1 MKDKTKTY
9 GVILGVVLFILLISS
24 GCYNYKEIND
34 MAIVSSI
41 GIDKDNKNDKYIVSA
56 QIMNSKESEDS
67 EDSQITVYTK
77 EGDTVHEAL
86 RNITLKSP
94 RKLYGNHLSKIVLS
108 EEVAKEGIDN
118 ILDIFNRI
126 TEVRNEFII
135 TIVKEDK
142 ASDVLKVLTTT
153 ESIPAEY
160 VKLSLKIADKTS
172 GLTYATKLDEF
183 ISLYLKKGID
193 PVVPVL
199 KIDKKEK
206 KGTTINNIT
215 TTNPISK
222 IVIED
227 LAVTNKGKLETYL
240 KNEEVIG
247 YNFLRNQIQKMIIPV
262 KCDDENNY
270 ASILILKNKTKSNA
284 AKKDNKYIINF
295 NINSE
300 AIITEY
306 NCKKDLTDE
315 KVIKELEKDTEK
327 KIKRYIKKS
336 LNKQKETK
344 GKFLGLERII
354 YLDYPKYKNEDYSV
368 KYNAKVNLVR
378 KGEIRNSVKGE
389 NNYE

>member
-1 MKDKTKTY
+1 MKKFVLIIIT
-9 GVILGVVLFILLISS
+9 LFILLISS

-56 QIMNSKESEDS
+56 QIMNSKESENS

-118 ILDIFNRI
+118 ILDTFNRV

-270 ASILILKNKTKSNA
+270 ASILILKNKTKSNT

-315 KVIKELEKDTEK
+315 KVIKKLEKDTEK

>member
-1 MKDKTKTY
+1 MKKFVLIIMT
-9 GVILGVVLFILLISS
+9 LFILLISS

-193 PVVPVL
+193 PVAPVL

-240 KNEEVIG
+240 KNEEIIG

-315 KVIKELEKDTEK
+315 KVIKKLEKDTEK

>member
-1 MKDKTKTY
+1 MKKFVLIIIT
-9 GVILGVVLFILLISS
+9 LFILLISS

-118 ILDIFNRI
+118 ILDTFNRV

-270 ASILILKNKTKSNA
+270 ASISILKNKTKSSA
-284 AKKDNKYIINF
+284 EKKDNKYIINF

-306 NCKKDLTDE
+306 NCRKDLTDE

-368 KYNAKVNLVR
+368 KYNVKVNLVR

>member
-1 MKDKTKTY
+1 MKKFVLIIIT
-9 GVILGVVLFILLISS
+9 LFILLISS

-41 GIDKDNKNDKYIVSA
+41 GIDKDNKNNKYIVSA

-270 ASILILKNKTKSNA
+270 ASILILKNKTKSNT
-284 AKKDNKYIINF
+284 AKKDNEYIINF

>member
-1 MKDKTKTY
+1 MKKFVLI
-9 GVILGVVLFILLISS
+9 VITLFILLISS
-24 GCYNYKEIND
+24 GCYNYKEINN

-56 QIMNSKESEDS
+56 QIMNSKESENS

-77 EGDTVHEAL
+77 EGNTVHEAL

-118 ILDIFNRI
+118 ILDTFNRV

-160 VKLSLKIADKTS
+160 VKLSLKIADETS

-270 ASILILKNKTKSNA
+270 ASISILKNKTKSNA
-284 AKKDNKYIINF
+284 TKKNNKYIINF

-368 KYNAKVNLVR
+368 KYNVNVNLVR
-378 KGEIRNSVKGE
+378 KGEIRNSIKGE

>member
-1 MKDKTKTY
+1 MKKFVLIIIT
-9 GVILGVVLFILLISS
+9 LFILLISS

-56 QIMNSKESEDS
+56 QIMNSKESENS

-240 KNEEVIG
+240 KNEEIIG

-270 ASILILKNKTKSNA
+270 ASILILKNKTKSNT

>member
-1 MKDKTKTY
+1 MKKFVLIIIT
-9 GVILGVVLFILLISS
+9 LFILLISS

-240 KNEEVIG
+240 KNEEIIG

-315 KVIKELEKDTEK
+315 KVIKGLEKDTEK

>member
-1 MKDKTKTY
+1 MKKFVLIIIT
-9 GVILGVVLFILLISS
+9 LFILLISS

-315 KVIKELEKDTEK
+315 KVIKKLEKDTEK

-378 KGEIRNSVKGE
+378 KGEIRNSIKGE

>member
-1 MKDKTKTY
+1 MKKFVLIIIT
-9 GVILGVVLFILLISS
+9 LFILLISS

-56 QIMNSKESEDS
+56 QIMNSKESENS

-118 ILDIFNRI
+118 ILDTFNRV

-160 VKLSLKIADKTS
+160 VKLSLKIADETS

-270 ASILILKNKTKSNA
+270 ASISILKNKTKNNA
-284 AKKDNKYIINF
+284 TKKDNKYIINF

-368 KYNAKVNLVR
+368 KYNVNVNLVR
-378 KGEIRNSVKGE
+378 KGEIRNSIKGE

>member
-1 MKDKTKTY
+1 MKKFVLIIIT
-9 GVILGVVLFILLISS
+9 LFILLISS

-118 ILDIFNRI
+118 ILDTFNRV

-240 KNEEVIG
+240 KNEEIIG

-284 AKKDNKYIINF
+284 TKKDNKYIINF

-306 NCKKDLTDE
+306 NCRKDLTDE

-344 GKFLGLERII
+344 GKFLGLERLI

>member
-1 MKDKTKTY
+1 MKKFVLIIIT
-9 GVILGVVLFILLISS
+9 LFILLISS

-77 EGDTVHEAL
+77 EGNTVHEAL

-240 KNEEVIG
+240 KNEEIIG

-284 AKKDNKYIINF
+284 AKKDNKYVINF

-315 KVIKELEKDTEK
+315 KVIKKLEKDTEK

>member
-1 MKDKTKTY
+1 MKKFVLIIIT
-9 GVILGVVLFILLISS
+9 LFILLISS

-240 KNEEVIG
+240 KNEEIIG

-270 ASILILKNKTKSNA
+270 ASISILKNKTKSNTE
-284 AKKDNKYIINF
+284 KKDNKYIINF

>member
-1 MKDKTKTY
+1 MKKFVLIIIT
-9 GVILGVVLFILLISS
+9 LFILLISS

-315 KVIKELEKDTEK
+315 KVIKKLEKDTEK

-368 KYNAKVNLVR
+368 KYNAKINLVR

>member
-1 MKDKTKTY
+1 MKKFVLIIIT
-9 GVILGVVLFILLISS
+9 LFILLISS

-56 QIMNSKESEDS
+56 QIMNSKESENS

-118 ILDIFNRI
+118 ILDIFNRV

-270 ASILILKNKTKSNA
+270 ASISILKNKTKSNA
-284 AKKDNKYIINF
+284 EKKDNKYIINF

-368 KYNAKVNLVR
+368 KYNVKVNLVR

>member
-1 MKDKTKTY
+1 MKKFVLIIIT
-9 GVILGVVLFILLISS
+9 LFILLISS

-77 EGDTVHEAL
+77 EGNTVHEAL

-240 KNEEVIG
+240 KNEEIIG

-295 NINSE
+295 KINTE
-300 AIITEY
+300 TIITEY

-368 KYNAKVNLVR
+368 KYNVNVNLVR

>member
-1 MKDKTKTY
+1 MKKFVLIIIT
-9 GVILGVVLFILLISS
+9 LFILLISS

-215 TTNPISK
+215 
-222 IVIED
+222 
-227 LAVTNKGKLETYL
+227 
-240 KNEEVIG
+240 
-247 YNFLRNQIQKMIIPV
+247 
-262 KCDDENNY
+262 
-270 ASILILKNKTKSNA
+270 SNA

-368 KYNAKVNLVR
+368 KYNAKINLVR

>member
-1 MKDKTKTY
+1 MKKFVLI
-9 GVILGVVLFILLISS
+9 VITLFILLISS
-24 GCYNYKEIND
+24 GCYNYKEINN

-118 ILDIFNRI
+118 ILDTFNRV

-270 ASILILKNKTKSNA
+270 ASISILKNKTKSSA
-284 AKKDNKYIINF
+284 EKKDNKYIINF

-354 YLDYPKYKNEDYSV
+354 YLDYPKYKNEDYGV
-368 KYNAKVNLVR
+368 KYNVNVNLVR

>member
-1 MKDKTKTY
+1 MKKFVLI
-9 GVILGVVLFILLISS
+9 VITLFILLISS

-56 QIMNSKESEDS
+56 QIMNSKESENS

-118 ILDIFNRI
+118 ILDTFNRV

-160 VKLSLKIADKTS
+160 VKLSLKIADETS

-193 PVVPVL
+193 PVVPLL

-270 ASILILKNKTKSNA
+270 ASISILKNKTKSSA
-284 AKKDNKYIINF
+284 EKKDNKYIINF

-368 KYNAKVNLVR
+368 KYNVNVNLVR

>member
-1 MKDKTKTY
+1 MKK
-9 GVILGVVLFILLISS
+9 IFVVVFTLFILLISS
-24 GCYNYKEIND
+24 GCYNYKEINN

-67 EDSQITVYTK
+67 EGSQITVYTK

-126 TEVRNEFII
+126 TEVGNEFII

-270 ASILILKNKTKSNA
+270 ASILILKNKTKSNT
-284 AKKDNKYIINF
+284 AKKDNEYIINF

-315 KVIKELEKDTEK
+315 KVIKKLEKDTEK

>member
-1 MKDKTKTY
+1 MKKFVLIIIT
-9 GVILGVVLFILLISS
+9 LFILLISS

-108 EEVAKEGIDN
+108 EGVAKEGIDN

-270 ASILILKNKTKSNA
+270 VSILILKNKTKSNTV
-284 AKKDNKYIINF
+284 KKDNEYIINF

-315 KVIKELEKDTEK
+315 KVIKKLEKDTEK

-368 KYNAKVNLVR
+368 KYNVNVNLVR

>member
-1 MKDKTKTY
+1 MKKFVLIIIT
-9 GVILGVVLFILLISS
+9 LFILLISS

-270 ASILILKNKTKSNA
+270 ASILILKNKTKSNT
-284 AKKDNKYIINF
+284 AKKDNEYIINF

-378 KGEIRNSVKGE
+378 KGEIRNSLKGE

>member
-1 MKDKTKTY
+1 MKKFVLIIIT
-9 GVILGVVLFILLISS
+9 LFILLISS

-77 EGDTVHEAL
+77 EGDTIHEAL

-240 KNEEVIG
+240 KNEEIIG

-270 ASILILKNKTKSNA
+270 ASILILKNKTKSNT
-284 AKKDNKYIINF
+284 AKKDNEYIINF

-315 KVIKELEKDTEK
+315 KVIKKLEKDTEK

>member
-1 MKDKTKTY
+1 MKKFVLIIIT
-9 GVILGVVLFILLISS
+9 LFILLISS

-368 KYNAKVNLVR
+368 KYNVSVNLVR

>member
-1 MKDKTKTY
+1 MKKFVLIIIT
-9 GVILGVVLFILLISS
+9 LFILLISS

-56 QIMNSKESEDS
+56 QIMNSKESENS

-160 VKLSLKIADKTS
+160 VKLSLKIADETS

-270 ASILILKNKTKSNA
+270 ASISILKNKTKSSA
-284 AKKDNKYIINF
+284 EKKDNKYIINF

-306 NCKKDLTDE
+306 NCKKDLNNE

-368 KYNAKVNLVR
+368 KYNVNVNLVR
-378 KGEIRNSVKGE
+378 KGEIRNSIKGE

>member
-1 MKDKTKTY
+1 MKKFVLIIIT
-9 GVILGVVLFILLISS
+9 LFILLISS

-56 QIMNSKESEDS
+56 QIMNSKESENS

-118 ILDIFNRI
+118 ILDTFNRV

-160 VKLSLKIADKTS
+160 VKLSLKIADETS

-270 ASILILKNKTKSNA
+270 ASISILKNKTKSNA
-284 AKKDNKYIINF
+284 TKKDNKYIINF

-315 KVIKELEKDTEK
+315 KVIKKLEKDTEK

-368 KYNAKVNLVR
+368 KYNVNVNLVR

>member
-1 MKDKTKTY
+1 MKKFVLIIIT
-9 GVILGVVLFILLISS
+9 LFILLISS

-327 KIKRYIKKS
+327 KINRYIKKS

>member
-1 MKDKTKTY
+1 MKKFVLIIIT
-9 GVILGVVLFILLISS
+9 LFILLISS
-24 GCYNYKEIND
+24 GCYNYKEINN

-56 QIMNSKESEDS
+56 QIMNSKESENS

-270 ASILILKNKTKSNA
+270 ASISILKNKTKSSA
-284 AKKDNKYIINF
+284 EKKDNKYIINF

-306 NCKKDLTDE
+306 NCRKDLTDE

-368 KYNAKVNLVR
+368 KYNVNVNLVR

>member
-1 MKDKTKTY
+1 MKKFVLIIIT
-9 GVILGVVLFILLISS
+9 LFILLISS

-160 VKLSLKIADKTS
+160 VKLSLKIADETS

-270 ASILILKNKTKSNA
+270 ASISILKNKTKSSA
-284 AKKDNKYIINF
+284 EKKDNKYIINF

-306 NCKKDLTDE
+306 NCRKDLTDE

-368 KYNAKVNLVR
+368 KYNVNVNLVR

>member
-1 MKDKTKTY
+1 MKKFVLIIIT
-9 GVILGVVLFILLISS
+9 LFILLISS

-77 EGDTVHEAL
+77 DGDTVHEAL

-270 ASILILKNKTKSNA
+270 ASISILKNKTKSNA

-368 KYNAKVNLVR
+368 KYNVNVNLVR

>member
-1 MKDKTKTY
+1 MKKFVLIIIT
-9 GVILGVVLFILLISS
+9 LFILLISS

-270 ASILILKNKTKSNA
+270 ASISILKNKTKSNTE
-284 AKKDNKYIINF
+284 KKDNKYIINF

-306 NCKKDLTDE
+306 NCRKDLTDE

-368 KYNAKVNLVR
+368 KYNVNVNLVR

>member
-1 MKDKTKTY
+1 MKKFVLIIIT
-9 GVILGVVLFILLISS
+9 LFILLISS

-118 ILDIFNRI
+118 ILDIFNII

-240 KNEEVIG
+240 KNEEIIG

>member
-1 MKDKTKTY
+1 MKKFVLIIIT
-9 GVILGVVLFILLISS
+9 LFILLISS

-77 EGDTVHEAL
+77 EGDTVLEAL

-108 EEVAKEGIDN
+108 EEIAKEGIDN
-118 ILDIFNRI
+118 ILDTFNRI

-270 ASILILKNKTKSNA
+270 ASISILKNKTKSSA
-284 AKKDNKYIINF
+284 AKKNNKYIVNF

-315 KVIKELEKDTEK
+315 KIIKELEKDTEK
-327 KIKRYIKKS
+327 KIKKYIKKS

-368 KYNAKVNLVR
+368 KYNVKVNLVR

>member
-1 MKDKTKTY
+1 MKKFVLIIIT
-9 GVILGVVLFILLISS
+9 LFILLISS

-240 KNEEVIG
+240 KNEEIIG

-262 KCDDENNY
+262 KCDDENNH

-368 KYNAKVNLVR
+368 KYNVNVNLVR